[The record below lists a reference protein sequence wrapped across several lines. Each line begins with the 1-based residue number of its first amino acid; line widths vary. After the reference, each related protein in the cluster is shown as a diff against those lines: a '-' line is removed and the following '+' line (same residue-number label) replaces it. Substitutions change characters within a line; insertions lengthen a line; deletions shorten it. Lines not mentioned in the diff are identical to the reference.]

1 MYERY
6 LCRGS
11 LTTTP
16 LGIGSH
22 FSKNNTR
29 KKRKWEMGDPERSKT
44 ELNSEALTFCLGK
57 AVG

>member
-1 MYERY
+1 MYEGY
-6 LCRGS
+6 LCRCS

-29 KKRKWEMGDPERSKT
+29 KKRKWEMGELERSKT